1 MRNEIIRKATVEK
14 LLQLK
19 KVDDAYDTLRK
30 NDHEFI
36 ATEYH
41 LLEADVLGVR
51 NELINE
57 LINMGWRT

>member
-30 NDHEFI
+30 NEHDFTS
-36 ATEYH
+36 TEYH